1 MCYYGQVILD
11 NLGGLKLSLDF
22 NALTATVVDT
32 YTSESV
38 LSRDQ
43 TLRVRRWSTP
53 SYVEAD
59 SGAPLNLYT
68 QWCWYQT
75 SQSGKFQP
83 FLPVG
88 GTMGCL
94 FNNIMYI
101 YHVLINALSA
111 HMIHMNLKQYFIH
124 M

>member
-1 MCYYGQVILD
+1 MIACCYGQVILD

-38 LSRDQ
+38 LSRDK

-59 SGAPLNLYT
+59 SGAPLSLYT
-68 QWCWYQT
+68 QWRWYQT

-88 GTMGCL
+88 GAVGWL
-94 FNNIMYI
+94 FNNNNV
-101 YHVLINALSA
+101 HLSCA
-111 HMIHMNLKQYFIH
+111 HQHPERSHDTY
-124 M
+124 

>member
-1 MCYYGQVILD
+1 MIVCCYGQVILD

-22 NALTATVVDT
+22 NALTATVLDT

-59 SGAPLNLYT
+59 SGAPLSLYT

-75 SQSGKFQP
+75 SRSGKFQP

-88 GTMGCL
+88 GFLMI
-94 FNNIMYI
+94 IMYI
-101 YHVLINALSA
+101 YHALINALSA
-111 HMIHMNLKQYFIH
+111 HMIHINLKQCSIH